1 MRDGTPRNSAQFGA
15 LRRNS
20 LTAHPSPLQP
30 RLSVFEDGN
39 RSGCVWVL
47 NGTLTR
53 DLSLT
58 WPNGAQTTYTNF
70 GASAADPPPTRLS
83 PPTAAA
89 TGTTTSYSN
98 TTLTT
103 NGTCVAGTP
112 LGVGAWFYD
121 HKASTDLLP
130 WLPDLPAAL
139 NASSATLRVTLR
151 ADDWCWGQ
159 CWLHGYW
166 AAVLVCA
173 VALLLLCCLC
183 CSLGRCC
190 LRATKRGQPL
200 SPLRRRHRATRPNF
214 EGGGDSLLGGSR
226 TREADP
232 RDDPAARVN

>member
-1 MRDGTPRNSAQFGA
+1 M
-15 LRRNS
+15 
-20 LTAHPSPLQP
+20 
-30 RLSVFEDGN
+30 
-39 RSGCVWVL
+39 
-47 NGTLTR
+47 
-53 DLSLT
+53 
-58 WPNGAQTTYTNF
+58 
-70 GASAADPPPTRLS
+70 
-83 PPTAAA
+83 
-89 TGTTTSYSN
+89 
-98 TTLTT
+98 
-103 NGTCVAGTP
+103 
-112 LGVGAWFYD
+112 GVGAWFYD

-173 VALLLLCCLC
+173 VATLLLCCLC

-190 LRATKRGQPL
+190 MRATKRGQPL

-232 RDDPAARVN
+232 RDDPAARVNYSSVRKIQ

>member
-1 MRDGTPRNSAQFGA
+1 MEPPPPTAAYTP
-15 LRRNS
+15 
-20 LTAHPSPLQP
+20 LTAH
-30 RLSVFEDGN
+30 
-39 RSGCVWVL
+39 C
-47 NGTLTR
+47 
-53 DLSLT
+53 
-58 WPNGAQTTYTNF
+58 
-70 GASAADPPPTRLS
+70 
-83 PPTAAA
+83 AAA

-173 VALLLLCCLC
+173 VATLLLCCLC

-190 LRATKRGQPL
+190 MRATKRGQPL